1 MFINPKDYDPK
12 KLTGDEAQIY
22 QGWACA
28 REAVDTAFWQ
38 VIDDCYDERFPKL
51 NDLLREVIEST
62 HGQISEIMG
71 TSEVEFVCS
80 LMESHPEKY
89 VLDPENELREP
100 TEDPLKSHHLEPVQ
114 TTPTD

>member
-12 KLTGDEAQIY
+12 KLTGDEALIY

-89 VLDPENELREP
+89 AMAQGGRAIEKARSPAV
-100 TEDPLKSHHLEPVQ
+100 S
-114 TTPTD
+114 